1 MESQGCPYFN
11 WGADN
16 LATTGDTTM
25 IVQLSLDELDLLVD
39 ALERLHDQAV
49 DTKRDL
55 PASMVAD
62 HVAHSDAIADLSAK
76 LSRLV

>member
-1 MESQGCPYFN
+1 M
-11 WGADN
+11 
-16 LATTGDTTM
+16 M
-25 IVQLSLDELDLLVD
+25 VQLSLDELDLLVD

-62 HVAHSDAIADLSAK
+62 HVAYTETVADLSAK

>member
-1 MESQGCPYFN
+1 
-11 WGADN
+11 
-16 LATTGDTTM
+16 M
-25 IVQLSLDELDLLVD
+25 IVQLSLDELDLIVD

-62 HVAHSDAIADLSAK
+62 HVAHTDAIADLSAK
-76 LSRLV
+76 LSQLV